1 MKTFTILL
9 LFCLLISGCKS
20 ENNGEDPAMR
30 DITSMELSKLMGIG
44 WNLGNSLEA
53 TGGETSW
60 GNPKVTS
67 DLIRAV
73 KEAGFTS
80 VRIPVSWSVHITDQG
95 THKIDNA

>member
-44 WNLGNSLEA
+44 WNLEIG
-53 TGGETSW
+53 
-60 GNPKVTS
+60 
-67 DLIRAV
+67 RAHV
-73 KEAGFTS
+73 
-80 VRIPVSWSVHITDQG
+80 
-95 THKIDNA
+95 